1 MSFGARFGN
10 WPYGNAVLEQ
20 KMNLEKVIGLGVAG
34 NFTGHLE
41 QAGEAADF
49 KNVTVKDAKAPKAI
63 FPFYLPKSAE
73 SRLDTFLHTFPLS
86 SDKVNIS
93 GTISENHQMEPEVGV
108 LCEIEYDGD
117 EVRALKPVAFGAY
130 NDCSIRRPGA
140 KKISEKKNWGADSK
154 GFSASLISLS
164 GFDDSSEISSY
175 RIACFLKR
183 NGEVN
188 VYGVDSAARDYS
200 YMYGTLLSWIVDR
213 MNNQKNEGPA
223 ENIHEYL
230 LDSAKPEMAL
240 ISIGATRY
248 TEYGET
254 HFLQPGDVSYVV
266 VYHEKYTG
274 EEILKMVENDSFA
287 SDGISALVQKAV

>member
-10 WPYGNAVLEQ
+10 WSYGNAVLEQ

-86 SDKVNIS
+86 SDRVNIS
-93 GTISENHQMEPEVGV
+93 GTSSENHQIEPEVGV

-117 EVRALKPVAFGAY
+117 RVSALKPVAFGAY

-164 GFDDSSEISSY
+164 GFDESSEISSY

-200 YMYGTLLSWIVDR
+200 YMYGILLSWIVDR
-213 MNNQKNEGPA
+213 MNNQKDEGPA

-230 LDSAKPEMAL
+230 LDCAKPEMAL

-254 HFLQPGDVSYVV
+254 HFLQPGDISYVV
-266 VYHEKYTG
+266 VYHERYTG
-274 EEILKMVENDSFA
+274 EEIMKMVENDSFA

>member
-1 MSFGARFGN
+1 
-10 WPYGNAVLEQ
+10 
-20 KMNLEKVIGLGVAG
+20 MNLEKVIGLGVAG

-86 SDKVNIS
+86 SDRVNIS
-93 GTISENHQMEPEVGV
+93 GTSSENHQIEPEVGV

-117 EVRALKPVAFGAY
+117 RVSALKPVAFGAY

-164 GFDDSSEISSY
+164 GFDESSEISSY

-200 YMYGTLLSWIVDR
+200 YMYGILLSWIVDR
-213 MNNQKNEGPA
+213 MNNQKDEGPA

-230 LDSAKPEMAL
+230 LDCAKPEMAL

-254 HFLQPGDVSYVV
+254 HFLQPGDISYVV
-266 VYHEKYTG
+266 VYHERYTG
-274 EEILKMVENDSFA
+274 EEIMKMVENDSFA

>member
-10 WPYGNAVLEQ
+10 WSYGNAVLEQ

-86 SDKVNIS
+86 SDRVNIS
-93 GTISENHQMEPEVGV
+93 GTISENHQIEPEVGV

-117 EVRALKPVAFGAY
+117 RVSALKPVAFGAY

-164 GFDDSSEISSY
+164 GFDESSEISSY

-200 YMYGTLLSWIVDR
+200 YMYGILLSWIVDR
-213 MNNQKNEGPA
+213 MNNQKDEGPA

-230 LDSAKPEMAL
+230 LDCAKPEMAL

-254 HFLQPGDVSYVV
+254 HFLQPGDISYVV
-266 VYHEKYTG
+266 VYHERYTG
-274 EEILKMVENDSFA
+274 EEIMKMVENDSFA